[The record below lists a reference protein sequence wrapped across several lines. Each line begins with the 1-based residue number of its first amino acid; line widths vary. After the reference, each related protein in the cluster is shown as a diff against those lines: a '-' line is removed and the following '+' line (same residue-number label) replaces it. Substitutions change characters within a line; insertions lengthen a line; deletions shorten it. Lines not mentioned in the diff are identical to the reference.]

1 MTRLIKQFRYYG
13 LQGTLNN
20 PKNYPEDT
28 TYAALAA
35 GNIFKNY
42 NPVVQLGIQA
52 TPGTKFYINNSTT
65 PIMVGATGIYELDL
79 EGLGSIASIKFD
91 RTSLNDIT
99 EETPLMIDIVYEG
112 ASLL

>member
-13 LQGTLNN
+13 LVNGNDN

-42 NPVVQLGIQA
+42 NPVIQLGIQA
-52 TPGTKFYINNSTT
+52 PPGTKFYINNGMT
-65 PIMVGATGIYELDL
+65 PVMIGKTGIYELDL

-91 RTSLNDIT
+91 RNSLNAT
-99 EETPLMIDIVYEG
+99 SEQTPIMIDIVYEG